1 MEYRILGPVEVRR
14 HGQAIALGGAKQRAL
29 LAVLLTQ
36 PNVVVAIDRLT
47 ELLWGQDAPPTA
59 EHAIEV
65 YVSQLRRVLEPDGA
79 PYKTLIRGAA
89 GYQLQ
94 IDRGD
99 LDASQFEELVE
110 GAKQL
115 EPKEALPRLEQA
127 LGLWR
132 GPALADFEGET
143 FSLSEASRLN
153 ELRLHAIE
161 ERLDACL
168 ELGRHREVI
177 AELMSLTRAH
187 PLRERMTGELML
199 ALYRSGRQ
207 AEASD
212 VYQRIRERLVEEQG
226 MEPGSDLQTLLKR
239 ILQQDAKLAVVDTV
253 RRAAD
258 AGHNLPVAL
267 TSLIGRASDIESVC
281 RLVRGD
287 RLVTLVGPGG
297 IGKTRLAIAVA
308 NALGIDFDDGVRMAD
323 LSGIGDPVLVAKTVA
338 SAVGVPDEPARTPL
352 ESLKLHLV
360 SADKLIVID
369 NCEQVISTA
378 AEVID
383 TLLHHCAGVRILATS
398 REPLQLVGEVVW
410 PVPALALVKE
420 GGGPHASPA
429 TELFLERATAANPG
443 LVLSPIDE
451 SAIAAICRRLD
462 GLPLALELAATR
474 TRHLTIAEI
483 ADRLDDRFRLLTGG
497 SRTAMPRQR
506 TLEATVRWSYDLL
519 SSDEQAVFDALSVF
533 AGGFSLDAVQ
543 ACIATGDPLAAV
555 AELVDKSV
563 VIREQVG
570 DETRYR
576 MLETIRAFGRDRLL
590 DSGLAPA
597 ARSAHLRW
605 VAASARRAAAQ
616 LDGPK
621 QYEWLA
627 ALDRELDN
635 IRAALGWAISS
646 SDPKDR
652 EMGLVAVT
660 DLFRFWWMRSVGD
673 GNYFLEQLI
682 QRHGEADLPSRVLFF
697 RGLLAAAAGD
707 FTGGVASMRISL
719 SGFEAE
725 GDRRGAARAKHW
737 LARYSWSPDE
747 MDRVRGLFESSLA
760 VFRET
765 NDVAL
770 IAMSVMLLAVT
781 YFETDQV
788 DKAKPFLDE
797 LTEIT
802 GKVPVP
808 NLVAHRDELVGAM
821 ELLRGN
827 TNDAAA
833 LLTRAL
839 AQYDEL
845 SNHNCL
851 AHCFDSI
858 SFMSSRLGEPAEGA
872 VLIGA
877 ADALREQKG
886 VPVAP
891 YEKVGRRRAEALCRA
906 TLTEAQFTA
915 GWAAG
920 YSLDYPTSLD
930 RARRSIVT
938 SAM

>member
-14 HGQAIALGGAKQRAL
+14 QGQAIALGGAKQRAL

-47 ELLWGQDAPPTA
+47 ELLWRQDAPPTA

-65 YVSQLRRVLEPDGA
+65 YISQLRRVLEPDGV
-79 PYKTLIRGAA
+79 PYRTLIRGAG

-94 IDRGD
+94 INPTD
-99 LDASQFEELVE
+99 LDAAQFEELVE
-110 GAKQL
+110 GAQQL
-115 EPKEALPRLEQA
+115 EPKDALPRLEQA

-132 GPALADFEGET
+132 GPAFADFEGEA
-143 FSLSEASRLN
+143 FSISEASRLN

-161 ERLDACL
+161 ERIDACL

-177 AELMSLTRAH
+177 AELMSLTREH
-187 PLRERMTGELML
+187 PLRERMTGQLML

-212 VYQRIRERLVEEQG
+212 LYQRIRERLVEEQG
-226 MEPGSDLQTLLKR
+226 MEPGSSLQTLLKL
-239 ILQQDAKLAVVDTV
+239 ILQQDAKLTVGDAV

-258 AGHNLPVAL
+258 PRQNLPVAL

-281 RLVRGD
+281 GLVRGD

-308 NALGIDFDDGVRMAD
+308 NALRTDFDDGVRMAD
-323 LSGIGDPVLVAKTVA
+323 LSGLGDPALVARTVA
-338 SAVGVPDEPARTPL
+338 SAVGVPDEPGRTPL
-352 ESLKLHLV
+352 ESLKAHLASV
-360 SADKLIVID
+360 DQLIVID
-369 NCEQVISTA
+369 NCEHVISAA

-383 TLLHHCAGVRILATS
+383 AVLHHGAGVRILATS
-398 REPLQLVGEVVW
+398 REPLQLAGEVIW
-410 PVPALALVKE
+410 QVPPLALVKE
-420 GGGPHASPA
+420 GSGSHASPA
-429 TELFLERATAANPG
+429 MQLFLERATEASPG
-443 LVLSPIDE
+443 LALAPIDE

-474 TRHLTIAEI
+474 TRHLTVAEI
-483 ADRLDDRFRLLTGG
+483 ANRLDERFRLLTGG
-497 SRTAMPRQR
+497 SRTALPRQR

-519 SSDEQAVFDALSVF
+519 SPDEQAVFDTLSVF

-543 ACIATGDPLAAV
+543 ASIATGDPLTAV
-555 AELVDKSV
+555 AELVDKCV

-576 MLETIRAFGRDRLL
+576 MLETIRAFGKDRLVE
-590 DSGLAPA
+590 SGLAPA
-597 ARSAHLRW
+597 AHSAHLRW
-605 VAASARRAAAQ
+605 VAALARRAAGQ

-627 ALDRELDN
+627 AIDREIDN

-646 SDPKDR
+646 SDSRDR
-652 EMGLVAVT
+652 ELGLVVVT
-660 DLFRFWWMRSVGD
+660 DLFRFWWMKSVGD

-682 QRHGEADLPSRVLFF
+682 QRHGESDLPSRVLFF

-719 SGFEAE
+719 SGFEAV

-770 IAMSVMLLAVT
+770 IAMSVMLLAAT
-781 YFETDQV
+781 YLETDQA
-788 DKAKPFLDE
+788 DEAKPFLDE

-802 GKVPVP
+802 GNVPVP
-808 NLVAHRDELVGAM
+808 NLLAHRDELVGAM
-821 ELLRGN
+821 EFLRGN

-851 AHCFDSI
+851 AHCLDSI
-858 SFMSSRLGEPAEGA
+858 SYISSRLGEPAEGA

-906 TLTEAQFTA
+906 ALTEAQFA
-915 GWAAG
+915 ASWATG
-920 YSLDYPTSLD
+920 YSLDYPASLD
-930 RARRSIVT
+930 RARRSIANHT
-938 SAM
+938 T